1 MRLPAQAAR
10 HLPDLST
17 TLRVDSPPLM
27 IRAFGAHCHLL
38 HWSCFIHLNGGNL
51 IVSWPEDIN
60 LK

>member
-1 MRLPAQAAR
+1 VATPPPHQ
-10 HLPDLST
+10 ST